1 MSNNHDC
8 RTGKLCT
15 VQIKNKLSVFK
26 ILCWKAFIL
35 YEQMWAGEA
44 EANKLM

>member
-1 MSNNHDC
+1 MSHKHNC
-8 RTGKLCT
+8 RTGKICT

-35 YEQMWAGEA
+35 YEQGEQVKQRLT
-44 EANKLM
+44 N